1 MKEKIRSPIIATLGH
16 VDHGKTTL
24 LDAIRGSSVAKSEPG
39 EITQHVGASFVPLEV
54 IRRICGRL
62 LEKLK
67 ATIEVPGLLFIDT
80 PGHAAFTSLRR
91 RGGSIAD
98 LAILVID
105 INEGFKE
112 QTDESL
118 KILREFKVPFVIA
131 ATKIDRIVGWKAK
144 NTYSFLESF
153 SQQNESIR
161 EELDKKVYFLISQ
174 LLERGFDAERFDR
187 VKDFTKQVAIVP
199 VSGITKE
206 GIAELLMVLIGLAQ
220 QYLKGKLKLSKMG
233 RGNIL
238 EVKNVKGIG
247 RTIDVILY
255 DGSVRR
261 GDLLVIGGKKPI
273 ITRVRALLRPKP
285 LRELRVERKFENV
298 EEVHAAAGVKI
309 AAPNLDEVIAGS
321 PIVVVRD
328 EKDVEKAL
336 EIVRKEVETVEFEKE
351 VNGVIV
357 KADTLGSLEALI
369 KMLGEEDIPIKKAEV
384 GLPKK
389 DDIITLKDMEEES
402 LRAIL
407 VFNLKVPDDI
417 KEFAQSCGVKVF
429 ENNVIYRLIE
439 EFKEWKKRLEEEKIK
454 RKLEEVVRPVKLV
467 VLPGFVFRSSKPCI
481 VGVEVLKGVLRS
493 GITLKRYS
501 DGKIVGKVKD
511 VQKEGKSIEEACDG
525 EKVAVSIEGAVF
537 GRTFKENEILISD
550 ITYDNIRKLREL
562 WDYLRESEKEL
573 IEEIIKEK
581 KYSSKI

>member
-1 MKEKIRSPIIATLGH
+1 MEKIRSPIIATLGH

-54 IRRICGRL
+54 IKRICGKL
-62 LEKLK
+62 LEKLR

-80 PGHAAFTSLRR
+80 PGHAAFTSLRK

-98 LAILVID
+98 LAILVVD

-118 KILREFKVPFVIA
+118 KILREFRVPFVIA

-153 SQQNESIR
+153 SQQDESTK
-161 EELDKKVYFLISQ
+161 EELDRKIYLLISQ
-174 LLERGFDAERFDR
+174 LLERGFEAERFDR

-220 QYLKGKLKLSKMG
+220 QYLKNKLKLSEMG

-238 EVKNVKGIG
+238 EVKDLKGIG

-255 DGSVRR
+255 DGSIRR
-261 GDLLVIGGKKPI
+261 GDILVIGGEKPI
-273 ITRVRALLRPKP
+273 ITKVRALLRPKP
-285 LRELRVERKFENV
+285 LGELRVERKFENV
-298 EEVHAAAGVKI
+298 EEIHAAAGIKI
-309 AAPNLDEVIAGS
+309 AAPNLDEVVAGS
-321 PIVVVRD
+321 PIVVVRN
-328 EKDVEKAL
+328 EKDIEKAL
-336 EIVRKEVETVEFEKE
+336 EIVRKEVETVEFEKGI
-351 VNGVIV
+351 NGVIV
-357 KADTLGSLEALI
+357 RADTLGSLEALI
-369 KMLGEEDIPIKKAEV
+369 KMLREEGIPIKKAKV
-384 GLPKK
+384 GPPKK
-389 DDIITLKDMEEES
+389 DDIITLKSMEEES

-407 VFNLKVPDDI
+407 VFNLKVPEEI
-417 KEFAQSCGVKVF
+417 KEFAKSCGVRIF

-439 EFKEWKKRLEEEKIK
+439 EFKEWKKKLEEEKIK
-454 RKLEEVVRPVKLV
+454 KKLEEVVRPVKLV
-467 VLPGFVFRSSKPCI
+467 VLPGCVFRVSKPCI
-481 VGVEVLKGVLRS
+481 VGVEVLKGVLRP
-493 GITLKRYS
+493 GVTLKRYS
-501 DGKIVGKVKD
+501 DGKIVGRVKD
-511 VQKEGKSIEEACDG
+511 IQKEGKSVGEVYEG
-525 EKVAVSIEGAVF
+525 EKVAMSVEGAVF
-537 GRTFKENEILISD
+537 GRTFKENDVLIADMS
-550 ITYDNIRKLREL
+550 YDNIRRLREL

-573 IEEIIKEK
+573 IEEIVKEK
-581 KYSSKI
+581 KYSTKI